1 VSTTPISAGIG
12 KPLDLSDNTSL
23 YGVPPAAWRA
33 LQAPAREDATR
44 YPSAFADP
52 LRAAL
57 ARYTGAAIDRI
68 TTGCGS
74 DDVLDT
80 AIRVAAEPGSRIA
93 FSDPTF
99 SMLPHFARHNRLE
112 AVPVPLT
119 AAFDIDADR
128 MLETGAAVIYLCSPG
143 NPTGNAASR
152 AAIERVLAG
161 ARGLVIVDEAY
172 AEFAEETWVDD
183 AIRRP
188 HLLVVRTLSKA
199 FGLAGLRVG
208 YGVGDAALIAR
219 LEEARG
225 PYRVGALAERV
236 AVTAL
241 SEDLAWMRD
250 QAACVRRDRA
260 HLIRALAALGLEPL
274 PSDANF
280 VLVPVPDACA
290 TAGRMREAGVE
301 VRAFPGLTRV
311 GDAVRITVGPA
322 AAIERVLA
330 ALKEAVR

>member
-1 VSTTPISAGIG
+1 MSTAPLSTRIG
-12 KPLDLSDNTSL
+12 EALDLSDNTSL

-33 LQAPAREDATR
+33 LREPALEDAFR

-57 ARYTGAAIDRI
+57 ARYTGASIDRI

-80 AIRVAAEPGSRIA
+80 AIRTAAEPGSRIA
-93 FSDPTF
+93 FPDPTF
-99 SMLPHFARHNRLE
+99 SMLPHFARRNRLE

-119 AAFDIDADR
+119 ADLDLDADR
-128 MLETGAAVIYLCSPG
+128 MLETGASVLYLCSPN

-161 ARGLVIVDEAY
+161 ARGLVILDEAY
-172 AEFAEETWVDD
+172 AEFAAESWLDE
-183 AIRRP
+183 AIRTP

-208 YGVGDAALIAR
+208 YGVGDAGLIAR
-219 LEEARG
+219 IEEARG
-225 PYRVGALAERV
+225 PFRIGALAERV
-236 AVTAL
+236 AVAAL
-241 SEDLAWMRD
+241 SEDLAWMRT
-250 QAACVRRDRA
+250 QAAHVRRDRA
-260 HLIRALAALGLEPL
+260 HLLRALAALGFAPL

-280 VLVPVPDACA
+280 VLVPVPDAHA
-290 TAGRMREAGVE
+290 AARRLRQAGVA
-301 VRAFPGLTRV
+301 VRAFPGLARV
-311 GDAVRITVGPA
+311 GDALRITVGPEA
-322 AAIERVLA
+322 AMERALA
-330 ALKEAVR
+330 ALREAVR